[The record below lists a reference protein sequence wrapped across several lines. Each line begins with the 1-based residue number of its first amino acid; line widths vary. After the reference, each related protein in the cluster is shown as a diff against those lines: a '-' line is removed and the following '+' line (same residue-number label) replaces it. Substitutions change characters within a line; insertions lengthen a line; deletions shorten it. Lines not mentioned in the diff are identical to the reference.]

1 MSNSETTT
9 VTCSVE
15 GCGVKVKNKHG
26 LSIHMARAHKN
37 PSVSSSTKKQKKES
51 LYKNSNVPKNDE
63 EWMVELKNPSNWKK
77 KELLTSFV
85 YFEKKIDDLSGA
97 LEKLSVK
104 EKRYFEDGMEVIDLR
119 EEENKGAFEDEE
131 SDNEEFD
138 EDTLGDLEFFEEVMD
153 EIHST
158 EEKKNVEEYSTD
170 EEIKTDT
177 SKVSEKKLKKKE
189 AVEKSGI
196 PPGIYFYIHF

>member
-1 MSNSETTT
+1 MVFQYTWQELTKILQFLQ
-9 VTCSVE
+9 V
-15 GCGVKVKNKHG
+15 
-26 LSIHMARAHKN
+26 L
-37 PSVSSSTKKQKKES
+37 KKQKKES

-138 EDTLGDLEFFEEVMD
+138 EDTLGDSEFFEEVMD